1 MESILDVFKIIKKDV
16 WMASVDL
23 KDAFFTIPINEAYQ
37 KYFMFERLE
46 KNYKFIAMLNGFSD
60 AMRVFTKVSKPVYA
74 YLRQQGYM
82 SVIFVDDS
90 YLQGDTKQE
99 CLQNIEATVSLL
111 ESLGFAIHEGKS
123 ILNPT
128 QEIEFLG
135 FVFNLVTMPISI
147 TKGKTE
153 AIIFKIRRFLENKFP
168 TIRELASVIGSVIS
182 LFPAIQFGKLHYR
195 ALEKD
200 KTNALKKLLEILINR
215 FHKLVTKQVWSCT
228 GG

>member
-37 KYFMFERLE
+37 KYFMFEWLE
-46 KNYKFIAMLNGFSD
+46 KIYKFIAMPNGFSD
-60 AMRVFTKVSKPVYA
+60 AMHVFTKVSKPIQA

-90 YLQGDTKQE
+90 YLQGHTKQ

-111 ESLGFAIHEGKS
+111 QSLGFVIHEGKS

-135 FVFNLVTMPISI
+135 FVFNSVTMTISI

-153 AIIFKIRRFLENKFP
+153 AIILKIRRFLENKSSK
-168 TIRELASVIGSVIS
+168 IRELASVIGSVIS
-182 LFPAIQFGKLHYR
+182 LFPAIPFGKLHYR

-200 KTNALKKLLEILINR
+200 KTT
-215 FHKLVTKQVWSCT
+215 F
-228 GG
+228 

>member
-1 MESILDVFKIIKKDV
+1 
-16 WMASVDL
+16 MASVDL
-23 KDAFFTIPINEAYQ
+23 ADAFFTIPINEAHQ
-37 KYFMFERLE
+37 KYFMFEWLE
-46 KNYKFIAMLNGFSD
+46 KNYKFIAMPNGFSD
-60 AMRVFTKVSKPVYA
+60 AMHVFTKVSKPIQA

-90 YLQGDTKQE
+90 YLQGHTKQ

-111 ESLGFAIHEGKS
+111 QSLGFVIHEGKS

-135 FVFNLVTMPISI
+135 FVFNSVTMTISI

-153 AIIFKIRRFLENKFP
+153 AIILIRRFLENKSP

-182 LFPAIQFGKLHYR
+182 SYPFGKLHFR
-195 ALEKD
+195 K
-200 KTNALKKLLEILINR
+200 R
-215 FHKLVTKQVWSCT
+215 
-228 GG
+228 

>member
-1 MESILDVFKIIKKDV
+1 MV
-16 WMASVDL
+16 SVDL
-23 KDAFFTIPINEAYQ
+23 KDAFFTIPINETYQ
-37 KYFMFERLE
+37 KYFMFEWLE

-135 FVFNLVTMPISI
+135 FVFN
-147 TKGKTE
+147 
-153 AIIFKIRRFLENKFP
+153 
-168 TIRELASVIGSVIS
+168 SVKW
-182 LFPAIQFGKLHYR
+182 LFQLQKEKL
-195 ALEKD
+195 
-200 KTNALKKLLEILINR
+200 KLL
-215 FHKLVTKQVWSCT
+215 F
-228 GG
+228 

>member
-37 KYFMFERLE
+37 KYFMFEWLE

-135 FVFNLVTMPISI
+135 FVFN
-147 TKGKTE
+147 
-153 AIIFKIRRFLENKFP
+153 
-168 TIRELASVIGSVIS
+168 SVKW
-182 LFPAIQFGKLHYR
+182 LFQLQKEKL
-195 ALEKD
+195 
-200 KTNALKKLLEILINR
+200 KLL
-215 FHKLVTKQVWSCT
+215 F
-228 GG
+228 